1 MVCNLFLRRFP
12 RRDGS
17 EITYIQYYQER
28 FGIKITDLKQP
39 LIVSMPTKQEQRKW
53 GRTDPVYLI
62 PEICNMT
69 GLSDDQRANFK
80 LMAAVGEYTR
90 PTPPQR
96 LEKLRQFSQ
105 AIQKKVEIAKE
116 LKDWGMKIDTEP
128 VKFKARTMD
137 PEKILQHSSKPA
149 LKYG

>member
-53 GRTDPVYLI
+53 GRTDPVYLVSYHYNSVTLFYQSSDRIPRIPLAILKPTKCRFVAFYSIISICDGHIFFFQI

-80 LMAAVGEYTR
+80 LMAV
-90 PTPPQR
+90 
-96 LEKLRQFSQ
+96 S
-105 AIQKKVEIAKE
+105 
-116 LKDWGMKIDTEP
+116 
-128 VKFKARTMD
+128 
-137 PEKILQHSSKPA
+137 HSFF
-149 LKYG
+149 